1 MPDLDL
7 ETPLDATAQAQQRDL
22 RQGRAYS
29 PDEMM
34 KLLHPERK
42 LANLKLKPGDE
53 PSLRRSV
60 LTDAIAVVTGAR
72 EDTYGGPESSFSLI
86 ASFWSAYLAQ
96 DIAPHDVAALLALL
110 KIARLKRADGKH
122 RDSWLDLAGYAA
134 CGAECALGGE
144 DKEVKA
150 EGA

>member
-72 EDTYGGPESSFSLI
+72 EETYGGPEQSFGTI
-86 ASFWSAYLAQ
+86 ADLWSVYLGRAV
-96 DIAPHDVAALLALL
+96 APHDVAALLALL
-110 KIARLKRADGKH
+110 KLARLKHSGGQH
-122 RDSWLDLAGYAA
+122 RDSWVDLAGYAA
-134 CGAECALGGE
+134 CGAECALGYNAPQGE
-144 DKEVKA
+144 NA
-150 EGA
+150 

>member
-72 EDTYGGPESSFSLI
+72 EETYGGPEQSFGTI
-86 ASFWSAYLAQ
+86 ADLWSVYLGRAV
-96 DIAPHDVAALLALL
+96 APHDVAALLALL
-110 KIARLKRADGKH
+110 KLARIKHSGGQH
-122 RDSWLDLAGYAA
+122 RDSWVDLAGYAA
-134 CGAECALGGE
+134 CGAECALGYNAPQGE
-144 DKEVKA
+144 NA
-150 EGA
+150 